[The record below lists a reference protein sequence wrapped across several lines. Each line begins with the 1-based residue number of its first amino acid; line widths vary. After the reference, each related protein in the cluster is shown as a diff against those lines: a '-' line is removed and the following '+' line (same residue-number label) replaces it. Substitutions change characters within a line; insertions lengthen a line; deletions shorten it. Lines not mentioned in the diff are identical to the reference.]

1 MKMLSHIVSGLT
13 EDYLQKQNGNMPLEL
28 TKKIIF
34 LLGVII
40 LMSFIPMLIPGKEIF
55 QLQTHKKMVMKD

>member
-1 MKMLSHIVSGLT
+1 MITKGKSIAEIMVAEVIKSRILSKSFKLLAKAPTEVGL
-13 EDYLQKQNGNMPLEL
+13 
-28 TKKIIF
+28 
-34 LLGVII
+34 